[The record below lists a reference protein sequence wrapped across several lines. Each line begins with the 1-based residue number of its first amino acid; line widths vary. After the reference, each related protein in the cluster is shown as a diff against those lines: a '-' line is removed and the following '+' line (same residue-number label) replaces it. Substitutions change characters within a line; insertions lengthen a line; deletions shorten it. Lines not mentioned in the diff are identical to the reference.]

1 MATKKPYNKNNIS
14 TNNSKT
20 NSTNNNKDYH
30 EDIQRKLDRSWEL
43 YSLVNGWIEKTDN
56 KVNISIAISSVVVGL
71 ITFISQSFK
80 VEPLFD
86 DSKYLVLFSIYL
98 FTLVLSVGFW
108 LIAVIYHLY
117 TIKPDLT
124 SNSNGKKNKK
134 NTKKVYPI
142 FFKDIDGITLNEYI
156 ELMKTG
162 SDKQFLD
169 ELIADIHQ
177 NSKICTQKMKRFSV
191 GITLSIVSFIIAII
205 SLILHI
211 FLFMYFK

>member
-1 MATKKPYNKNNIS
+1 MATKKPYNKIDIS
-14 TNNSKT
+14 TNN
-20 NSTNNNKDYH
+20 TNNNKEYH
-30 EDIQRKLDRSWEL
+30 EDIQRKIDRSWEL

-80 VEPLFD
+80 VEPLLE

-124 SNSNGKKNKK
+124 SNSNGKKNEKNKK

-142 FFKDIDGITLNEYI
+142 FFKDIAGITLNEYI

-177 NSKICTQKMKRFSV
+177 NSKICTQKNKRFIV

-211 FLFMYFK
+211 LLFMYFK